1 MAADRDK
8 IMQGIRFMAVALPL
22 IFSGP
27 ALYVSVGLGAA
38 RDGNYIWMGLSI
50 LIMIVAVYLAV
61 RGLRTIVRGFF
72 ND

>member
-8 IMQGIRFMAVALPL
+8 IMQGIRFMAIALPL

-38 RDGNYIWMGLSI
+38 REGNYLWVGLSI
-50 LIMIVAVYLAV
+50 LIMIVAVYFGV
-61 RGLRTIVRGFF
+61 RGLRTILKGFF